1 MEAIIK
7 YEKDSKRYYRY
18 NIEDNKFKL
27 VGTIYIPKET
37 KVSQQFKITLEPV
50 KEYEAMKS

>member
-18 NIEDNKFKL
+18 SIEENNFKI
-27 VGTIYIPKET
+27 VGTIYIPKDIEVT
-37 KVSQQFKITLEPV
+37 QQFKIILEPI
-50 KEYEAMKS
+50 KE

>member
-37 KVSQQFKITLEPV
+37 KVSQQFRITLEPV
-50 KEYEAMKS
+50 KEFEAMKS